1 MADYREHVG
10 LLNHAL
16 GGSLLVLMGQCEWIW
31 QQALA
36 GDEGP
41 GDASRRVALADS
53 CAANITQRSNFILA

>member
-41 GDASRRVALADS
+41 GDASRRVALA
-53 CAANITQRSNFILA
+53 AANITQHSNFILN